1 VKIILMIVLATLAC
15 IALLEVVA
23 GWAVALLLLSL
34 LAAIAGTAALC
45 VWLLS
50 KFLAWL
56 DRADSPSGKHERM
69 WVALLILAFLATVAI
84 GIATLVMS

>member
-1 VKIILMIVLATLAC
+1 MIVLVTLAC

-34 LAAIAGTAALC
+34 LAGIAGTAALC

-50 KFLAWL
+50 KLLAWL
-56 DRADSPSGKHERM
+56 DRADTPTD
-69 WVALLILAFLATVAI
+69 ATDQD
-84 GIATLVMS
+84 TP